1 VLILASGTLTR
12 GGWGWELI
20 AREDEAHAAQMAEQI
35 AAKHLAQGYREAPAP
50 TELRRPGKKKW
61 TDCLISAIGRSS
73 VSAVHA
79 ALARGAD
86 VSARNVQGWLPLS
99 HAVHRDSPNL
109 EIVRALVLHGAPLDA
124 GNGEALELAARHDL
138 GAVRLLLENGAVLRP
153 SLLCEAV
160 MGHQIDVI
168 DELVARGLDPSAANL
183 GGEPAWHLVVEGRL
197 REGAP
202 VAEALLRHG
211 TAVNLQ
217 DREGNTALH
226 RVVRGSRAEWI
237 PWLLERG
244 ADPMLRNKKGQAPLD
259 LAATDAVRV
268 ALGA

>member
-1 VLILASGTLTR
+1 MLILASGTLTR

-109 EIVRALVLHGAPLDA
+109 EIVRALVLKVHSKGSGRNLVRFFAVI
-124 GNGEALELAARHDL
+124 ALIALCAA
-138 GAVRLLLENGAVLRP
+138 
-153 SLLCEAV
+153 
-160 MGHQIDVI
+160 
-168 DELVARGLDPSAANL
+168 
-183 GGEPAWHLVVEGRL
+183 
-197 REGAP
+197 
-202 VAEALLRHG
+202 
-211 TAVNLQ
+211 
-217 DREGNTALH
+217 ALH
-226 RVVRGSRAEWI
+226 GLGDVNVRIEFV
-237 PWLLERG
+237 PF
-244 ADPMLRNKKGQAPLD
+244 DD
-259 LAATDAVRV
+259 L
-268 ALGA
+268 